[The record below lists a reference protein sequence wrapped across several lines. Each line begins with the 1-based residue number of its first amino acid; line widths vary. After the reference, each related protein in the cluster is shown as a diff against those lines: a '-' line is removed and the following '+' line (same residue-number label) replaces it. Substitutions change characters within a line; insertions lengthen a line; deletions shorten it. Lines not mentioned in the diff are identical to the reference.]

1 MAEIHFELH
10 TLEGGKWRKVGE
22 FPEKSLAMEE
32 AGRLGRSN
40 RISDVKV
47 YQIDNGANR
56 LKQKLVHHENRTDRF
71 DDLIPGGKI
80 RQAPEKLKSERAKV
94 FYSVFVL
101 LIVLAVFTLLYLR
114 S

>member
-10 TLEGGKWRKVGE
+10 TLQGGKWRKDGV
-22 FPEKSLAMEE
+22 FPKKSLAVEE
-32 AGRLGRSN
+32 AGRLGRSS

-47 YQIDNGANR
+47 YQIDNGASQS
-56 LKQKLVHHENRTDRF
+56 KQKLVHHENRTDRF

-80 RQAPEKLKSERAKV
+80 PQAPMKLKSERAKV
-94 FYSVFVL
+94 LYSVFVL
-101 LIVLAVFTLLYLR
+101 LIVGAVFTLLYLR